1 MTDGASR
8 RGGARGRGLGVP
20 LRVPLGATL
29 ATVAL
34 LPSLA
39 LAAPSPTPVTD
50 DAPVEVTVAKLAPR
64 FLSDPDAFLQVA
76 GTVRNTGTQPVRR
89 LELRLMVGERL
100 QSRGD
105 LAQADEE
112 PPALRPVA
120 TAVVPDDDELTPG
133 ETQRFD
139 IRLRVARLGFGQ
151 LGAYPFGV
159 RARGVVDD
167 GGSREQL
174 GLVQTYLPWFPE
186 GPPQPT
192 RIAWVWP
199 LTDRPTRAP
208 REVVVDESLPAS
220 LDSGGRLSQLVV
232 GAQSGGQGKCD
243 DVAEA
248 PPDATVT
255 SPPPRC
261 TAPVQVPVTYAVD
274 PDLLFGAE
282 ALTRPWDLLVDGGRE
297 TRPAST
303 AARGWLGSLREDLG
317 LARTDLVV
325 LPYADPDVV
334 ALTRDADLDV
344 DVATARTLGATVAQQ
359 VLGQTSVLDVAWPPA
374 GPLPQAALEASLG
387 PQTSAVLLDET
398 ALPPPPVPPDYAPD
412 ARVELTST
420 VSRDVTGLVID
431 DALSQLLV
439 PGPATSGKGPRL
451 AEQRWLVE
459 TAMIVAERPSLSRTL
474 VVAPPRR
481 GTVPQAVAAAV
492 IADTGR
498 VPWLC
503 PVSLRDVVAGRD
515 ACPGASAPSE
525 PREPETT
532 GTVEAG
538 VAAGPLVS
546 QDYLRAL
553 AAVRRDAEQLTDAV
567 LDPGE
572 AATSTKQRLLRAR
585 LRAESS
591 AWRDAPAQA
600 RQLLALLQEDVKSLR
615 EQVTLRA
622 NKKVTLTSDKGT
634 IRVNLQ
640 NATRQPVTVR
650 VRLSAP
656 AARLSV
662 ETSPEVTLLPES
674 VQQLDLEVEALVS
687 GQFVVEA
694 QLLDREMRP
703 FGDSTRIVVRS
714 TRYGR
719 LALALTGLGAAG
731 LLVAA
736 GVRIA
741 RRALRPTR
749 PTDPGTDPSAD
760 LA

>member
-1 MTDGASR
+1 MTLSPAGWGRVR
-8 RGGARGRGLGVP
+8 RRAALVVP
-20 LRVPLGATL
+20 LLL
-29 ATVAL
+29 L
-34 LPSLA
+34 LPTA
-39 LAAPSPTPVTD
+39 GLAAAAPTPPPTAGTE
-50 DAPVEVTVAKLAPR
+50 DAPVEVTIDGLAPR
-64 FLSDPDAFLQVA
+64 FLSDPEAFVQVK
-76 GTVRNTGTQPVRR
+76 GQVRNTGTAPVRR

-100 QSRGD
+100 QSRGQ

-120 TAVVPDDDELTPG
+120 TAVVPEDDELSPG
-133 ETQRFD
+133 EAQRFD
-139 IRLRVARLGFGQ
+139 IRLRAGRLGFGR

-159 RARGVVDD
+159 RARGSVDD
-167 GGSREQL
+167 GGRREQL

-186 GPPQPT
+186 GPPEPT
-192 RIAWVWP
+192 RVAWVWP
-199 LTDRPTRAP
+199 LADTPTRAP
-208 REVVVDESLPAS
+208 REFLVDGSLAESLG
-220 LDSGGRLSQLVV
+220 SGGRLSQLVV
-232 GAQSGGQGKCD
+232 GALSGGQGKCD
-243 DVAEA
+243 DVAQA

-255 SPPPRC
+255 SPPPPC
-261 TAPVQVPVTYAVD
+261 PTPVQVPVTYAVD
-274 PDLLFGAE
+274 PDLLFNAD
-282 ALTRPWDLLVDGGRE
+282 ALTRPWDLLVDGERE
-297 TRPAST
+297 AQPAS
-303 AARGWLGSLREDLG
+303 AAAKGWLASLREDLAR
-317 LARTDLVV
+317 ARTDLVV

-334 ALTRDADLDV
+334 ALTRDTDLDV
-344 DVATARTLGATVAQQ
+344 DVATARSLAASVVETL
-359 VLGQTSVLDVAWPPA
+359 LGQTSVLDVAWPPA

-387 PQTSAVLLDET
+387 PRTRTVLLDET
-398 ALPPPPVPPDYAPD
+398 ALPPPPVAPDYAPD

-420 VSRDVTGLVID
+420 VSRDVTGLVVD
-431 DALSQLLV
+431 DALSRLLE

-459 TAMIVAERPSLSRTL
+459 TAMIVAEAPSISRTL

-481 GTVPQAVAAAV
+481 GSVPQSVAASV

-515 ACPGASAPSE
+515 ACPGASAPAD
-525 PREPETT
+525 PREPQTT
-532 GTVEAG
+532 GAVEAG
-538 VAAGPLVS
+538 LQSGTLVS
-546 QDYLRAL
+546 PEYLRAL
-553 AAVRRDAEQLTDAV
+553 AALRRDADQLTDAV

-572 AATSTKQRLLRAR
+572 DATSTKQRLLRAR

-591 AWRDAPAQA
+591 AWRDAPGKA
-600 RQLLALLQEDVKSLR
+600 RALLGLLQEDVKSLR
-615 EQVTLRA
+615 EQVTLRV
-622 NKKVTLTSDKGT
+622 NRKVTLTSDKGT

-640 NATRQPVTVR
+640 NATRQQVTVR

-662 ETSPEVTLLPES
+662 ETSPEVVLPPES

-694 QLLDREMRP
+694 QLLDRELRP
-703 FGDSTRIVVRS
+703 FGASTRIVVRS

-741 RRALRPTR
+741 RRALRPG
-749 PTDPGTDPSAD
+749 DGADGPGSEAVSG
-760 LA
+760 A